1 MALLALKLLLGLLPV
16 LLFLAALVFV
26 DSYKLIAAPKVL
38 LTIGVGCIAAALA
51 AAANTALLQMLRI
64 DLPAYSRYAAPVL
77 EEGLKGAYLVYLLKT
92 NRVGFMVD
100 GAIRGFAIGAGFALV
115 ENMYYLFQLP
125 LANLYLWG
133 IRGFGTA
140 MMHGGTTAIFG
151 IIASQLTER
160 RPGHGTLTLLPG
172 LLVAILIHSIFNH
185 FFVSPLISTLVIL
198 VAVPL
203 LIAIAFLQSERA
215 TRAWL
220 GVGFDS
226 DQSLLEMI
234 KSGHLLENRIGQ
246 YLQSL
251 QEKFPR
257 EAVVDMLCYL
267 QVHLELSIRAKG
279 LLLLREAGF
288 EIPPDE
294 ETNAQF
300 VELRYLEKSLGKTG
314 LLALHPF
321 LHARSKDLWQI
332 TMLRGN

>member
-16 LLFLAALVFV
+16 LLFLAGLVLV
-26 DSYKLIAAPKVL
+26 DSYRLIAARKVL
-38 LTIGVGCIAAALA
+38 LTIGVGCLVAALA
-51 AAANTALLQMLRI
+51 AAGNVVLLEMLRI
-64 DLPAYSRYAAPVL
+64 NLSTYSRYVAPVL
-77 EEGLKGAYLVYLLKT
+77 EETLKGAYLIYLLKS

-100 GAIRGFAIGAGFALV
+100 GAIRGFAIGAGFALI
-115 ENMYYLFQLP
+115 ENMYYLYQLP
-125 LANLYLWG
+125 QANLYLWG

-140 MMHGGTTAIFG
+140 MMHGGTTALFG
-151 IIASQLTER
+151 IIASQLSER
-160 RPGHGTLTLLPG
+160 RPGHDWLALVPG
-172 LLVAILIHSIFNH
+172 LLVAILIHSLFNH
-185 FFVSPLISTLVIL
+185 FFLSPLLSTLVIL

-203 LIAIAFLQSERA
+203 LITIAFQQSERA
-215 TRAWL
+215 TRSWL

-226 DQSLLEMI
+226 DQSLLEMV

-251 QEKFPR
+251 QEKFPK

-288 EIPPDE
+288 EVPSDE

-332 TMLRGN
+332 TMLHGN